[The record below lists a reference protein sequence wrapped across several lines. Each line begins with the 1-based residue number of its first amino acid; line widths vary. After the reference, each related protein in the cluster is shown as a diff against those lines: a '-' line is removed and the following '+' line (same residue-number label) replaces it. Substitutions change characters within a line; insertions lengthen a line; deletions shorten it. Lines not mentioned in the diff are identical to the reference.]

1 MVHYYSLLRPTA
13 AQRTAIDNTV
23 SFMARPLRLSIVGC
37 VFADLGNTHW
47 ECGTGYTWWASFA
60 MVSPPNSQ
68 SRLRC
73 SNYMGRFRAPKTMG
87 AAVRPQGSTRNLLMP
102 KRYTSALHPAPHNFV
117 GTHSDTNDF

>member
-23 SFMARPLRLSIVGC
+23 LFMARPLRLSNVGC

-47 ECGTGYTWWASFA
+47 VCGTGYTWWASFA

-73 SNYMGRFRAPKTMG
+73 SKHMRRFRAPTAMG
-87 AAVRPQGSTRNLLMP
+87 ADVRTHGSGRSLSL
-102 KRYTSALHPAPHNFV
+102 
-117 GTHSDTNDF
+117 